1 MVFRQTAVSGNYQLP
16 RNSIENS
23 ITLCNQ
29 FRLTIDAIIYVEQV
43 LLIVIKII
51 VMKTV
56 KKHSTITLM
65 LIVLFSLTFN
75 NTKAQLKTPSSVWTY
90 EKGTVTLMNG
100 EEIEGYIYMDM
111 MNPQEFQKR
120 VNLIDEKT
128 YKAYKAGEDVD
139 KEAVVYDANDLQSF
153 TLENGKKFKQAKY
166 ANLFAKRKQD
176 QIPKNLML
184 EVVTEGKITV
194 FKKYYH
200 TQGIVTSHLPD
211 RTKVSDA
218 DYVKWQENNFEILA
232 QKEGEEAKNMSSFNI
247 KKLVG
252 DNKTVLTNY
261 AKNKYGFRDLF
272 MKGPVFES
280 SFQMDTLEAFTRMV
294 EDYNKES

>member
-1 MVFRQTAVSGNYQLP
+1 
-16 RNSIENS
+16 
-23 ITLCNQ
+23 
-29 FRLTIDAIIYVEQV
+29 
-43 LLIVIKII
+43 
-51 VMKTV
+51 MKTV
-56 KKHSTITLM
+56 RNYSSITLM
-65 LIVLFSLTFN
+65 LIVLFSLTSN
-75 NTKAQLKTPSSVWTY
+75 NAKAQLRTPSSVGTY
-90 EKGTVTLMNG
+90 EKGTVTLENG
-100 EEIEGYIYMDM
+100 DEVNGYIFIDM

-294 EDYNKES
+294 EDYNK